1 MVPESAPAPTL
12 SAATLPPRPTRRLYR
27 STDGR
32 LVGGVAHGLAQHLGL
47 DPWVVRLAFVLLA
60 ISGGAGIAAYGAFW
74 ALVPLTE
81 DDSHHGPSLGSAET
95 AAGSAAGSAADERA
109 ARLGPLIALG
119 AVAAGGVLILQ
130 RVGFGPSR
138 VIAAPFLVVGLG
150 VAVLWRVADDA
161 QRARWRRTATA
172 TATGRRAWV
181 RVVVGVTFVVVGAA
195 GVLGA
200 GGGLRAAVDG
210 LVGGLVVVVG
220 VAVVAGPWLLRTT
233 RELGD
238 ERRMRIRSQE
248 RAELAA
254 HVHDSVVQTLTLIQ
268 RHADDPRAVVRLA
281 RAEERALR
289 QWLYRPGGADPGR
302 FQAALEAAAAE
313 VEEAHGGAVEVVA
326 VGDAELDEQL
336 GALIQAAREAMVNAA
351 KYASADG
358 PVSVYAEIEPGQA
371 SVFVRDRGPGFDP
384 DAIGEDRLGVRQSI
398 VGRMQRHGGRADVIS
413 ELGTGTEI
421 RLVMPRQAR
430 TAEATRPTEEER

>member
-1 MVPESAPAPTL
+1 MPPGVRIDHHGHVTTAAVPPAL
-12 SAATLPPRPTRRLYR
+12 PTRRLYR

-32 LVGGVAHGLAQHLGL
+32 LVGGVAHGLAGHLGVG
-47 DPWVVRLAFVLLA
+47 PWVVRLAFLLLA
-60 ISGGAGIAAYGAFW
+60 ASGGAGIAAYAAFW
-74 ALVPLTE
+74 ALVPLRDNSVEAGATASPE
-81 DDSHHGPSLGSAET
+81 SAG
-95 AAGSAAGSAADERA
+95 AAERAADERA

-119 AVAAGGVLILQ
+119 AVAAGGVLLLQ

-138 VIAAPFLVVGLG
+138 VIAAPLLVVGLG

-161 QRARWRRTATA
+161 QRARWRRTATV

-195 GVLGA
+195 AVLGA
-200 GGGLRAAVDG
+200 GGGVQAALDG
-210 LVGGLVVVVG
+210 LVGGSVVAVG

-233 RELGD
+233 RELTD

-302 FQAALEAAAAE
+302 FQASLEAAAAE
-313 VEEAHGGAVEVVA
+313 VEDSHGGAVEVVS
-326 VGDAELDEQL
+326 VGDADVDEQL

-351 KYASADG
+351 KYASAGG
-358 PVSVYAEIEPGQA
+358 PVSVYAEVEDTQA

-398 VGRMQRHGGRADVIS
+398 VGRMQRHGGRAEVIS

-421 RLVMPRQAR
+421 RLVMPRSARTGEAAR
-430 TAEATRPTEEER
+430 TAEEER